1 MLTHQVDYLMHRL
14 RGLNNKGYQYCEETI
29 KQAPSY
35 KEVRGRATLHLFIS
49 FSVSALYVIL
59 PFAIF
64 FSIGFNSALIES
76 SAFALCLIPSLVLTF
91 YNLAKWSGWLSFVEE
106 VNTQSYRFRRVKK
119 AAANSR
125 HSSFLIGIM
134 TVISSFTSMQVHLLV
149 NNGEV
154 YVMAA
159 LLPAI
164 VICSYLGGLATIR
177 TAFMCI
183 VSEDISR
190 FKGEYEG

>member
-1 MLTHQVDYLMHRL
+1 
-14 RGLNNKGYQYCEETI
+14 
-29 KQAPSY
+29 
-35 KEVRGRATLHLFIS
+35 
-49 FSVSALYVIL
+49 
-59 PFAIF
+59 
-64 FSIGFNSALIES
+64 
-76 SAFALCLIPSLVLTF
+76 
-91 YNLAKWSGWLSFVEE
+91 
-106 VNTQSYRFRRVKK
+106 
-119 AAANSR
+119 
-125 HSSFLIGIM
+125 M